1 MKGVRQTEQMPLL
14 IILSGPS
21 GVGKDAVL
29 NRMKESGLPFHY
41 AITLTTRPQRA
52 GECDGVDYYFTS
64 EANFQDMVERGELLE
79 WAKVYG
85 HWYGVPKHQIKQAL
99 ERGEDVI
106 IKVDTQGAASIK
118 KLLPGAVLV
127 FLAPPSIEEQEE
139 RLKQRQ
145 TESNADLKLRLETF
159 HEEMKSLPLFDY
171 VVVNRQGELYSA
183 VSQIEAIIATE
194 KYQANPRLL
203 EL

>member
-1 MKGVRQTEQMPLL
+1 MPLL
-14 IILSGPS
+14 IVLSGPS

-29 NRMKESGLPFHY
+29 NKMKGSGFPLHY
-41 AITLTTRPQRA
+41 AVTLTTRPQRA
-52 GECDGVDYYFTS
+52 GERNRVNYYFTS
-64 EANFQDMVERGELLE
+64 EANFQDMIERGELLE

-85 HWYGVPKHQIKQAL
+85 HLYGVPKQQIKQAL

-118 KLLPGAVLV
+118 KLLPEAVLV

-139 RLKQRQ
+139 RLKQRR

-171 VVVNRQGELYSA
+171 VVVNRQGELDSA
-183 VSQIEAIIATE
+183 VSQIKAIIAAE
-194 KYQANPRLL
+194 KCRANPHLVDL
-203 EL
+203 